1 MDQLGRHGDV
11 SVGCRG
17 DQVVNDPEGFADTDR
32 DVDVVALGGAE
43 VWRCGF
49 NECPGQGS
57 FVVKQ
62 HPRSAPH

>member
-1 MDQLGRHGDV
+1 MTH
-11 SVGCRG
+11 
-17 DQVVNDPEGFADTDR
+17 PEGFADTDR